1 MNEQLLK
8 TSGADV
14 LSSRKKK
21 KSEKPYGVSP
31 GLSKI
36 LTRFFFL
43 RVTRA
48 YQEPLWFWSVK
59 KSFVPL
65 LGEKEMITQNVTLSN
80 AGIGR

>member
-1 MNEQLLK
+1 MFYPPGKNP
-8 TSGADV
+8 
-14 LSSRKKK
+14 
-21 KSEKPYGVSP
+21 EKPYGVSP

-48 YQEPLWFWSVK
+48 YQESLWMLSVK
-59 KSFVPL
+59 NSVVPL

-80 AGIGR
+80 NGIGR